1 MRRTGIW
8 ILLLILLTAQIPAG
22 LSAQGTGSDNSTIVF
37 GQSAA
42 FTGPAAELGKEM
54 RLGIEAAFNEANIN
68 GGINGRTIR
77 LLALDDGY
85 EPGRA
90 ISNTR
95 DLIEKHEVFAL
106 IGAVGTPTSRSAAPI
121 AADAGVPYV
130 APFTGAEF
138 LRNADQLP
146 NVVNLRASYQQEI
159 NEMVGRLIGER
170 DITRIG
176 ILYQND
182 SFGRVGLQGTLTAL
196 SANGLELT
204 SSGTYPRNTRAV
216 KTAVIDLQIGNP
228 GGVII
233 VGAYQP
239 AAAAIKWANEVGFR
253 PVFINISFVG
263 SRALARELG
272 DHGRDVYMTQVM
284 PNYLADDIEIARRYR
299 QALQDLWPGS
309 ANSFNS
315 FEGYVAGRMALHAL
329 EGCGDNPDRECFLER
344 FSDPEPMDLGGFVLR
359 FGPDDNQGSDA
370 VFLTQLGQIGD
381 FVPAE
386 SLNVQLE
393 AGSP

>member
-1 MRRTGIW
+1 MRGTDIW
-8 ILLLILLTAQIPAG
+8 ILILILVTAQIPAW

-77 LLALDDGY
+77 LLSLDDGY

-121 AADAGVPYV
+121 AAEADVPYV
-130 APFTGAEF
+130 APFTGAQF

-182 SFGRVGLQGTLTAL
+182 SFGRVGLQGTLAAL
-196 SANGLELT
+196 TANGLDLT

-239 AAAAIKWANEVGFR
+239 AAAAIKWANEIGFR

-272 DHGRDVYMTQVM
+272 DQSRDVYMTQVM

-299 QALQDLWPGS
+299 RALQDLWPGS

-329 EGCGDNPDRECFLER
+329 EGCGEDPDRKCFLER
-344 FSDPEPMDLGGFVLR
+344 FSDREPMDLGGFVLR
-359 FGPDDNQGSDA
+359 FGPTDNQGSDA

-386 SLNVQLE
+386 SLSVQLE